1 MDKVVSCR
9 RVNPPYGR
17 YFGAFFFINSSG
29 LLWRNH
35 KDESAVKET
44 LDRGV
49 FRFSGRMSLGE
60 TQLFSIL
67 TL

>member
-1 MDKVVSCR
+1 MGDILEH
-9 RVNPPYGR
+9 
-17 YFGAFFFINSSG
+17 FFIYSSG

-44 LDRGV
+44 LDRGAS
-49 FRFSGRMSLGE
+49 RFGGRMSLGE

>member
-17 YFGAFFFINSSG
+17 YFGAFFIYSSG

-49 FRFSGRMSLGE
+49 SRFGGRMSLGE